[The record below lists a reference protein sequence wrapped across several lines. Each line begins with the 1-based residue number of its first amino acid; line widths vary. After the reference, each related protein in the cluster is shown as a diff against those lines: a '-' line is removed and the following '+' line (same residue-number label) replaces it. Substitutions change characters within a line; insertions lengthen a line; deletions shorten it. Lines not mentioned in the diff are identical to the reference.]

1 MDIYL
6 VLSYWIFQPYAW
18 IILGL
23 SIVIID
29 IFFLG
34 FVLLPFGISS
44 LLIAALIFCDQRM
57 VWGELVL
64 FETWRDIL
72 LYFALL
78 SLVSLGVIK
87 LLVKMSNKGNVDIN
101 EY

>member
-6 VLSYWIFQPYAW
+6 SFTYWIFQPYVW

-23 SIVIID
+23 SIIIID
-29 IFFLG
+29 IFLG
-34 FVLLPFGISS
+34 FILLPFGISA
-44 LLIAALIFCDQRM
+44 LLIAILILTDQNSIFRDF
-57 VWGELVL
+57 VF

-72 LYFALL
+72 LYYALL
-78 SLVSLGVIK
+78 SLIALGALRLFAK
-87 LLVKMSNKGNVDIN
+87 KGKKGKTDIN